1 MAINQNH
8 IAEELNGI
16 KCSIV
21 EKNVPAE
28 RAAFLKELLEFNGY
42 TVVIADSPAPKAAPA
57 KPAAPAVPAKPA
69 TAAVPATPAE
79 GATQTTPA
87 VAATQTSPVSP
98 ESTPAQVTKAT
109 TTEPSAQGIPPTSS
123 TPPVEAPAPPTTFTV
138 GVTNL
143 MFNPINAVFGRLLK
157 TPDGHRVTPDYWKQ
171 KNLVVDEEKPYFQS
185 SSLN

>member
-8 IAEELNGI
+8 IAEELNGS

-42 TVVIADSPAPKAAPA
+42 TVVIADSPAPKTAPA

-69 TAAVPATPAE
+69 TAAGQATPAE

-87 VAATQTSPVSP
+87 VAATQATPMSQ
-98 ESTPAQVTKAT
+98 ESSPAQVTNSS
-109 TTEPSAQGIPPTSS
+109 TTEPSGQSIPSTSF
-123 TPPVEAPAPPTTFTV
+123 TPPVETPAPPTTYTV

-157 TPDGHRVTPDYWKQ
+157 TPDGHRVTPDYWNQ

>member
-28 RAAFLKELLEFNGY
+28 RAAFLKDLLEFNGY
-42 TVVIADSPAPKAAPA
+42 NVVIADSPAPKAAPA
-57 KPAAPAVPAKPA
+57 KPA
-69 TAAVPATPAE
+69 T
-79 GATQTTPA
+79 
-87 VAATQTSPVSP
+87 AATQATPVTAAGQATPVSQ
-98 ESTPAQVTKAT
+98 ESSPTQVTKAT
-109 TTEPSAQGIPPTSS
+109 TTEPSAQSIPSATS
-123 TPPVEAPAPPTTFTV
+123 TPPVETPAPPTTFTV

-171 KNLVVDEEKPYFQS
+171 KNLVVDEEKPYFQNS
-185 SSLN
+185 

>member
-57 KPAAPAVPAKPA
+57 NPA
-69 TAAVPATPAE
+69 TAATQATP
-79 GATQTTPA
+79 
-87 VAATQTSPVSP
+87 VSQ
-98 ESTPAQVTKAT
+98 ESTPAKVTNPSS
-109 TTEPSAQGIPPTSS
+109 TEPSAQGTPPTTS
-123 TPPVEAPAPPTTFTV
+123 TPPGEAPAPATTLTV

-143 MFNPINAVFGRLLK
+143 LFNPTNAIFGRLLK
-157 TPDGHRVTPDYWKQ
+157 TPDGHRVTPDFWKQ

-185 SSLN
+185 SGM